1 MEPLLQPCTD
11 KASAANL
18 NRKMHGFPACFLA
31 FFDELIVPIVFPDVR
46 CLDVVLVRNREF
58 DQVNYLSLRTPND
71 DIRLFRCG
79 DREEPLA
86 FSEICSNLPVPI
98 PARVVC
104 R

>member
-11 KASAANL
+11 KVSAANL
-18 NRKMHGFPACFLA
+18 ERMMHGLPSCFLA
-31 FFDELIVPIVFPDVR
+31 IFDELIVPIVFPDVC

-58 DQVNYLSLRTPND
+58 DQVDYLSLQTPNNN
-71 DIRLFRCG
+71 IRLFRCG